1 MKYSLH
7 SFFVAIP
14 TNRFGLR
21 QYKTFVGTTRKSEQ
35 REYIKSSKCSLPFG
49 QKQCK
54 LFFCVKHL
62 HIFYGFAFIGY
73 QKQHN
78 CKFVNLM
85 FKVTGKTIK
94 WKRCIIHGN
103 TQKYLYKTTLHV
115 IPKKL
120 QGKTYREKN
129 QQMVD
134 HFLRAMYSVIMFK
147 FVIFKR

>member
-54 LFFCVKHL
+54 LFFLCKTFTDFLWLCFHRLPKATQLQVCESDVQSDGQNNKVKEVHNSWK
-62 HIFYGFAFIGY
+62 HTEVFIQNNLACHS
-73 QKQHN
+73 QKATRQ
-78 CKFVNLM
+78 NL
-85 FKVTGKTIK
+85 
-94 WKRCIIHGN
+94 
-103 TQKYLYKTTLHV
+103 Q
-115 IPKKL
+115 
-120 QGKTYREKN
+120 REKSTN
-129 QQMVD
+129 GRP
-134 HFLRAMYSVIMFK
+134 FFK
-147 FVIFKR
+147 SNVLGHHVQVCYL